1 MDALSRT
8 LARMQQMNM
17 MRQQFSEN
25 SGKFFSM
32 KAGILPNS
40 GVGLPS
46 GGASLNS
53 SGVSFPGNNK
63 KKKPLPPAIQEAI
76 EDDSDDEDITQA
88 TPEDSCHSRSNL
100 RRKGT
105 IVRYS

>member
-8 LARMQQMNM
+8 LARMQQMDM

-32 KAGILPNS
+32 KAGILPDS
-40 GVGLPS
+40 GVGLPT

-53 SGVSFPGNNK
+53 SGVSFPENNNK
-63 KKKPLPPAIQEAI
+63 KETI
-76 EDDSDDEDITQA
+76 A
-88 TPEDSCHSRSNL
+88 TCYTGSN
-100 RRKGT
+100 
-105 IVRYS
+105 